1 MILWILV
8 QALSPSAIITPWQAI
23 SIYLLSGTAGMA
35 SPTPGGL
42 GVNEGTTALLLHQCG
57 VDSMSALSIA
67 FFRRLCTVWLI
78 SGLAVLS
85 ILIGS
90 EKSMSLN

>member
-8 QALSPSAIITPWQAI
+8 QALSPTAPITPWQAI
-23 SIYLLSGTAGMA
+23 SIYLISGTAGMA

-42 GVNEGTTALLLHQCG
+42 GVNEGATALLLHQWG

-67 FFRRLCTVWLI
+67 LLRRLCTVWLI
-78 SGLAVLS
+78 TGLSVLS

-90 EKSMSLN
+90 EKSMSLK